1 MSVEIVTARSF
12 FTRSNMVA
20 LVLAIILLF
29 IFLLS
34 SPKAQALFSAYAILL
49 IIFILIG
56 QLRVNRAV
64 DLKQLGERAVQTLW
78 LSTSLGLVAVTMPP
92 APYFELSQPVMA
104 ASIIIGAMLVISGAY
119 GLLTIRKLT
128 GVYLSV

>member
-92 APYFELSQPVMA
+92 APYFELS
-104 ASIIIGAMLVISGAY
+104 
-119 GLLTIRKLT
+119 
-128 GVYLSV
+128 